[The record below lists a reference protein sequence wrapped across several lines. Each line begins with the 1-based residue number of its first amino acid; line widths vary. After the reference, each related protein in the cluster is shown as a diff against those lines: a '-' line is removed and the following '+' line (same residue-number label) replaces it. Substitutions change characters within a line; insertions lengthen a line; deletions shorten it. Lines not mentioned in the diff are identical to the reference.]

1 MGRAN
6 LQYYIKDKS
15 LVVYSDL
22 LNNVDKFTSKFKS
35 EKDLYQN
42 LCTSTGL
49 EDFVEQN
56 NSKGYFKILYFDR
69 AKLRVIPVLYNS
81 DEIEVDDVHE
91 YGIVSESEKARKK
104 LLNSKEQLYSKLFLL
119 NSDVDSAKKL
129 SIGVS
134 YEEYKLLNRL
144 GIYTYKDDESYY
156 VSIEDLIKY
165 RATHNKLGILRELYE
180 EALDIWK
187 ERMDTLPYD
196 DIYFLSREYKAMD
209 NSYHKILE
217 KGISVIN
224 LNIKKKN
231 IPLVNGKVKLS
242 SKTPYVLNKAQYI
255 RIKTLSNAS

>member
-1 MGRAN
+1 MGGFMGRAN

-165 RATHNKLGILRELYE
+165 RATHNKLGLLRELYE

-224 LNIKKKN
+224 
-231 IPLVNGKVKLS
+231 
-242 SKTPYVLNKAQYI
+242 
-255 RIKTLSNAS
+255 